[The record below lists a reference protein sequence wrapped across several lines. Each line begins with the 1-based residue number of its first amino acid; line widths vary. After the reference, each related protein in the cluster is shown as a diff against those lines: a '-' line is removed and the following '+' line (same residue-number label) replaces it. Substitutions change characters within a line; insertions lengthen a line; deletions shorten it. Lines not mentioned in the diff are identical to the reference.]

1 VGIEAELAKLQA
13 SSAEQVEASRNLV
26 DEVSKKTKE
35 IDDKVNQ
42 ATTVV
47 RDTIKSYNSE
57 SYYIDTELGD
67 NSNSGKSSNDRWKDL
82 GPLKDKLVYGKAYN
96 IYIRGGQEVAMPHTL
111 RADNVVYLF
120 KSEYDNPAKII
131 MQTIDYVGVKDGT
144 VSFAGHNQV
153 VKLYGVILETA
164 TLPPESTGRSTS
176 YESAAFSRVHGAANL
191 NIELYRGGIDI
202 KDFPLIRTAHQ
213 NAGMVNLNLGA
224 TSKITISEG
233 GESHLAYTNDHLG
246 LSNGTVSSIDNAHG
260 ANTWNAILSG
270 VGGNS
275 NVLADFDFEA
285 QV

>member
-1 VGIEAELAKLQA
+1 MSESLLGKVIAAAEALTQTVEQQTSKINQA
-13 SSAEQVEASRNLV
+13 VAA
-26 DEVSKKTKE
+26 
-35 IDDKVNQ
+35 

-47 RDTIKSYNSE
+47 RSTIRDYNHE

-82 GPLKDKLVYGKAYN
+82 GPLKDILVYGKSYN
-96 IYIRGGQEVAMPHTL
+96 IYIRGGQRVLMPHTL

-120 KSEYDNPAKII
+120 KSEYDNPARIV
-131 MQTIDYVGVKDGT
+131 MQAIDYDGVKDGT

-164 TLPPESTGRSTS
+164 TLAPESTGRSTS

-224 TSKITISEG
+224 TSNITISEG

-246 LSNGTVSSIDNAHG
+246 LSNGTVSSIDNKHG
-260 ANTWNAILSG
+260 ANTWNAIISG

-275 NVLADFDFEA
+275 NVIADFDFEG
-285 QV
+285 QVEA